1 MNIFKKW
8 REYRAAKRKKKELRQ
23 TSRVFGHIEQLTKSH
38 MLIWELKDRRLFIA
52 QPLAMVMLSR
62 GTEAWRNFLNNVY
75 LYHVFCLQQQ
85 QWDQYVLDLQ
95 RKAVAERVAS
105 GIKVKPGEL
114 DRIRR
119 AVRDG
124 INKDGVSL
132 PPIEAFDFYIIADN
146 ASGDAQ
152 AEITFVGEYNPETR
166 LFDMAS
172 WEEVKAAVQEAKKN
186 TEKE

>member
-62 GTEAWRNFLNNVY
+62 GAEAWRNFLNNVY

-95 RKAVAERVAS
+95 HCRQCQW
-105 GIKVKPGEL
+105 
-114 DRIRR
+114 RR
-119 AVRDG
+119 TG
-124 INKDGVSL
+124 
-132 PPIEAFDFYIIADN
+132 
-146 ASGDAQ
+146 
-152 AEITFVGEYNPETR
+152 
-166 LFDMAS
+166 
-172 WEEVKAAVQEAKKN
+172 
-186 TEKE
+186 